1 MTSWLL
7 RQSTV
12 VHMYRFSFYSE
23 NVLITGSQPCPL
35 SAQSCSLEGASAQ
48 PGLCRDS
55 SSSSSLGLPQVHTRG
70 EVLR

>member
-7 RQSTV
+7 RQSIV

-48 PGLCRDS
+48 LGLRWGT
-55 SSSSSLGLPQVHTRG
+55 SSSSLGLPQVHTRG
-70 EVLR
+70 EVLS